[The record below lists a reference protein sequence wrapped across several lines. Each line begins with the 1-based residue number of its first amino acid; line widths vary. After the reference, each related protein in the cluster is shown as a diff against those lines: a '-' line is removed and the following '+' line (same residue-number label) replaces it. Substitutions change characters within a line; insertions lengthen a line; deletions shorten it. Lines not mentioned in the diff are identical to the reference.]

1 MHALLVLLHV
11 IISLGL
17 ILVVLLQSSKGG
29 GLAGALG
36 GGGGGMGAVFGGRG
50 AGDFLT
56 KLTTGLAIAFM
67 LSCLLHSAISPTTSP
82 EARSALQEEL
92 KKKSLETAPASVL
105 PGRDA
110 PAVEQA
116 APSKE
121 SGKESGAK

>member
-11 IISLGL
+11 VISLGL

-29 GLAGALG
+29 GLAGAL

-67 LSCLLHSAISPTTSP
+67 VSCLLHSAISPTTSP

-92 KKKSLETAPASVL
+92 KKKSLETGPASVL
-105 PGRDA
+105 PGSAA
-110 PAVEQA
+110 PAVEEA
-116 APSKE
+116 APSE
-121 SGKESGAK
+121 ESGAK

>member
-11 IISLGL
+11 VISLGL

-29 GLAGALG
+29 GLAGAL

-67 LSCLLHSAISPTTSP
+67 VSCLLHSAISPTTGP

-92 KKKSLETAPASVL
+92 KRKSLETGPASVL
-105 PGRDA
+105 PGSTA
-110 PAVEQA
+110 PAVEEA
-116 APSKE
+116 TPSE
-121 SGKESGAK
+121 ESGAE

>member
-1 MHALLVLLHV
+1 MHALLLLLHV
-11 IISLGL
+11 IVSLGL

-29 GLAGALG
+29 GLAGAL

-82 EARSALQEEL
+82 EARSALQEEM
-92 KKKSLETAPASVL
+92 KKKSLETGPASVL
-105 PGRDA
+105 PGGAA
-110 PAVEQA
+110 PVVEEA
-116 APSKE
+116 APSE
-121 SGKESGAK
+121 ESGAE

>member
-1 MHALLVLLHV
+1 MHVLLLLLHV

-67 LSCLLHSAISPTTSP
+67 VSCLLHSAISPTTSS
-82 EARSALQEEL
+82 EVRSALQEEL
-92 KKKSLETAPASVL
+92 KKKSLETGPASVL
-105 PGRDA
+105 PGSPA
-110 PAVEQA
+110 PAAEET
-116 APSKE
+116 APSE
-121 SGKESGAK
+121 ESGAE

>member
-1 MHALLVLLHV
+1 MHVLLLLLHV

-29 GLAGALG
+29 GLAGSL

-67 LSCLLHSAISPTTSP
+67 VSCLLHSAISPTTSA
-82 EARSALQEEL
+82 EVRSALQEEL
-92 KKKSLETAPASVL
+92 KKKSLETGPASVL
-105 PGRDA
+105 PGSVA
-110 PAVEQA
+110 PAVEEA
-116 APSKE
+116 APSE
-121 SGKESGAK
+121 ESGAE

>member
-1 MHALLVLLHV
+1 MHALLLLLHV
-11 IISLGL
+11 IVSVGL

-29 GLAGALG
+29 GLAGALGGG

-67 LSCLLHSAISPTTSP
+67 VSCLLHSAISPTTSP

-92 KKKSLETAPASVL
+92 KKKSLETSPASVL
-105 PGRDA
+105 PGSAA
-110 PAVEQA
+110 PAVEEA
-116 APSKE
+116 APSEE
-121 SGKESGAK
+121 SGTE